1 MEPESVS
8 SNVVYSKWDLVE
20 FSNDSTSDEDGAED
34 KSKFKQEKSKID
46 IKPIL
51 PTEDHKRQA
60 LRDVEVKSVYNTC
73 IALICNIDLAFFA
86 SKLCMCICVNWL

>member
-34 KSKFKQEKSKID
+34 KSKLSKKSPK
-46 IKPIL
+46 
-51 PTEDHKRQA
+51 
-60 LRDVEVKSVYNTC
+60 
-73 IALICNIDLAFFA
+73 LI
-86 SKLCMCICVNWL
+86 

>member
-51 PTEDHKRQA
+51 PTHKRQA

-86 SKLCMCICVNWL
+86 SKLYMCICVNWL

>member
-8 SNVVYSKWDLVE
+8 SNVVYSKWELVE
-20 FSNDSTSDEDGAED
+20 YSNDSTSDEDGAED

-46 IKPIL
+46 IKPIF

-60 LRDVEVKSVYNTC
+60 LRDVEVKSGYNTC
-73 IALICNIDLAFFA
+73 IALICNIDLAYFA
-86 SKLCMCICVNWL
+86 SKLCMYILC